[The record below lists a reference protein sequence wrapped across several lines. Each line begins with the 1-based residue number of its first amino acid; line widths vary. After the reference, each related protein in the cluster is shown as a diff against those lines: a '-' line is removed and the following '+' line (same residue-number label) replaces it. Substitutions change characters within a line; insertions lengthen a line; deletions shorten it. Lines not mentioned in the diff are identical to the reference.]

1 MQRTGVK
8 MDDSVFATKLL
19 HAVRRL
25 GENVRGT
32 WAPVEQNVTSGRA
45 RCDTGYSCIYIHSCS
60 IILGYNFISSL
71 PSMWTDC
78 DDFVTYLT
86 YFLAS

>member
-1 MQRTGVK
+1 MSFEEVRETSDHAGMQRTGVK

-45 RCDTGYSCIYIHSCS
+45 RCDTGYSCI
-60 IILGYNFISSL
+60 
-71 PSMWTDC
+71 
-78 DDFVTYLT
+78 
-86 YFLAS
+86 